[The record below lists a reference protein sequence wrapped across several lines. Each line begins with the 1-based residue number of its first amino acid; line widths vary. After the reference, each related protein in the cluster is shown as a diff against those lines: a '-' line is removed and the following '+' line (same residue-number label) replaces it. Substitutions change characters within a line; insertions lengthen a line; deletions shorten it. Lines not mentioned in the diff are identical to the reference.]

1 MTDRTEFELEVVQRL
16 TRIETK
22 MDIQNGI
29 VKKNCE
35 DIDILKDAN
44 LENITERKTIK
55 KMLVAIGSAIGVI
68 STVLGI
74 IVICINIK
82 VI

>member
-16 TRIETK
+16 ARIETK

-35 DIDILKDAN
+35 DITN
-44 LENITERKTIK
+44 LENSANKLSTQFSTVK
-55 KMLVAIGSAIGVI
+55 KVLIVIGSGIGVL
-68 STVLGI
+68 STIVGIVLAFMR
-74 IVICINIK
+74 VI
-82 VI
+82 

>member
-35 DIDILKDAN
+35 DITN
-44 LENITERKTIK
+44 LEKSSDKLSVQFSTVK
-55 KMLVAIGSAIGVI
+55 KVLIVIGSGIGVL
-68 STVLGI
+68 STIVGIVLAFMR
-74 IVICINIK
+74 VI
-82 VI
+82 

>member
-1 MTDRTEFELEVVQRL
+1 MTDRTDFELEVVQRL

-35 DIDILKDAN
+35 DITNLDKSAN
-44 LENITERKTIK
+44 KLSTQFSTVK
-55 KMLVAIGSAIGVI
+55 KVLIVIGSGIGVL
-68 STVLGI
+68 STIVGIVLAFMR
-74 IVICINIK
+74 VI
-82 VI
+82 

>member
-35 DIDILKDAN
+35 DITN
-44 LENITERKTIK
+44 LEKSADKLGTQFSTVK
-55 KMLVAIGSAIGVI
+55 KVLIVIGSGIGVL
-68 STVLGI
+68 STIVGIVLAFMR
-74 IVICINIK
+74 VI
-82 VI
+82 